1 MTQFTNDVEEA
12 IDEKSCFSDGVPL
25 SWVLIGGA
33 FLLVGLIASLI
44 AGVTNYPMIETLHL
58 ALGGSKPG
66 SEMLY
71 PAVGAMVYFKLL
83 IAFGLVSAFC
93 LFVLRTKA
101 NGNNAQALI
110 GALVVFVCIVAAVVS
125 IGSIAS
131 VPGA

>member
-1 MTQFTNDVEEA
+1 MTQFTDNAEMA
-12 IDEKSCFSDGVPL
+12 IDEKSYFSGGVPL

-33 FLLVGLIASLI
+33 VLFIGFIASLI
-44 AGVTNYPMIETLHL
+44 AGFTNYPMIETLHL
-58 ALGGSKPG
+58 ALGGSKPS
-66 SEMLY
+66 SEMLH
-71 PAVGAMVYFKLL
+71 PAIAAMVYFKLL

>member
-1 MTQFTNDVEEA
+1 MTQFTNNPEMT
-12 IDEKSCFSDGVPL
+12 IDEKSYFSDGVPL
-25 SWVLIGGA
+25 SWVLIGSAILFSG
-33 FLLVGLIASLI
+33 FIASLI
-44 AGVTNYPMIETLHL
+44 VGVTNYPMVETLHL
-58 ALGGSKPG
+58 ALGGSKPS
-66 SEMLY
+66 SEMLH
-71 PAVGAMVYFKLL
+71 PAIAAMVYFKLL

>member
-12 IDEKSCFSDGVPL
+12 IDEKSCFSDSVPL

-83 IAFGLVSAFC
+83 IAFGLVSALG
-93 LFVLRTKA
+93 LFVLRQKA
-101 NGNNAQALI
+101 NNAQALI

>member
-1 MTQFTNDVEEA
+1 MTQFTNDAEMA
-12 IDEKSCFSDGVPL
+12 IDEKSYFSGGVPL

-33 FLLVGLIASLI
+33 VLFIGFIASLI